1 MNAMQAP
8 NFFTYIRKYDSNRR
22 RAEND
27 TTAPAMPEFLHK
39 APQATTGAR
48 SSDDRRTQ

>member
-1 MNAMQAP
+1 MLIGIYRKTEKDCYN

-27 TTAPAMPEFLHK
+27 TTAPEMPEFL
-39 APQATTGAR
+39 
-48 SSDDRRTQ
+48 